1 MHSLWSIFLRE
12 RPACRPFGE
21 LHREKLTKRWCKNI
35 INRAKWAEV
44 KKKQVDSHKAVIH
57 LSIEAK
63 DEIKEELEIMKKWH
77 PSIKWSK
84 RWYKG
89 RAWNVKISN
98 IHLSI
103 EAKDD
108 IKEDLEIWKKVASTY
123 QLKQEMVEFKKGTHL
138 SIKAKDYIKEE
149 HEIKKNIYDSNF
161 CGLNITFKLLLIKVL
176 SKSSALVLR

>member
-1 MHSLWSIFLRE
+1 M
-12 RPACRPFGE
+12 
-21 LHREKLTKRWCKNI
+21 
-35 INRAKWAEV
+35 
-44 KKKQVDSHKAVIH
+44 DSHKAVIH

-149 HEIKKNIYDSNF
+149 HEIKKEYIWQQ
-161 CGLNITFKLLLIKVL
+161 CLWPKH
-176 SKSSALVLR
+176 